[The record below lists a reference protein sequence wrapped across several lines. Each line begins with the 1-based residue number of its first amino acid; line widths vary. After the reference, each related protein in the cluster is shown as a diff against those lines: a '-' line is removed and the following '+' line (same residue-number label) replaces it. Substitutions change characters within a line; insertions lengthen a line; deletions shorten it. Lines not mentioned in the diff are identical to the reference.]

1 MFTKHGLMRYSKTM
15 HSHTKTGRGDPVEE
29 KGHQSQAK
37 ESETASTSTVGS
49 PSRTSSYT
57 SIRYKQCGSTHT
69 GPLFVVSASVS
80 PYEPC
85 SVEFMGYVLL
95 VSWMPLVPIILPPPG
110 SAWCLAVGLYL
121 CSHQLLDNALC
132 SMNIAEYH

>member
-1 MFTKHGLMRYSKTM
+1 MFTKHGLMRYSETM
-15 HSHTKTGRGDPVEE
+15 HSHIKAGQGNPVGE

-37 ESETASTSTVGS
+37 ESETASTPTVGS
-49 PSRTSSYT
+49 PTRISSYT
-57 SIRYKQCGSTHT
+57 NIRYKQCGSTHT

-85 SVEFMGYVLL
+85 LVEFMGCVLL
-95 VSWMPLVPIILPPPG
+95 VSWMTLAPTILPPPG

-121 CSHQLLDNALC
+121 SSHQLLDNAL
-132 SMNIAEYH
+132 